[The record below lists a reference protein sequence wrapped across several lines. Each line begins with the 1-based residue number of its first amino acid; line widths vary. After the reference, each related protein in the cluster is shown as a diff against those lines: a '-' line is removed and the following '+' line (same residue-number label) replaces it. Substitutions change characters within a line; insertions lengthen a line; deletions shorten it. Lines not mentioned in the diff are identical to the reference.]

1 MSRLE
6 FTKLKEQVRK
16 RLEKNDVAHDFEHI
30 MRVLKNATTLAK
42 KEKANVRI
50 ITAAV
55 LLHDIISYPKS
66 DPRSINSSVESA
78 QEARRVLKKYNFNQD
93 QIDTISDAIRD
104 HSFSRG
110 ITPKTLEGKILQ
122 DADRLD
128 ALGAIGIARTF
139 SVSGAEK
146 RPFYNTDD
154 PFCSKHIPDDKR
166 WTLDHFYKKL
176 LLIEKTMN
184 TNTGKIEA
192 KKRIKVMKK
201 FLDELKEEI

>member
-1 MSRLE
+1 MSKLE
-6 FTKLKEQVRK
+6 FKKLKEQVRK
-16 RLEKNDVAHDFEHI
+16 RLDKNDVAHDFEHI
-30 MRVLKNATTLAK
+30 MRVLKNATMLAK
-42 KEKANVRI
+42 KEKANIRI

-66 DPRSINSSVESA
+66 DPRSKNSSVESA
-78 QEARRVLKKYNFNQD
+78 QEARKVLKKYNFSQD

-146 RPFYNTDD
+146 RPFYNTND

>member
-1 MSRLE
+1 NEITPVSRLE

-104 HSFSRG
+104 H
-110 ITPKTLEGKILQ
+110 
-122 DADRLD
+122 
-128 ALGAIGIARTF
+128 
-139 SVSGAEK
+139 
-146 RPFYNTDD
+146 
-154 PFCSKHIPDDKR
+154 
-166 WTLDHFYKKL
+166 
-176 LLIEKTMN
+176 
-184 TNTGKIEA
+184 
-192 KKRIKVMKK
+192 
-201 FLDELKEEI
+201 

>member
-1 MSRLE
+1 MTKLE
-6 FTKLKEQVRK
+6 FKKLKEQVSK

-30 MRVLKNATTLAK
+30 MRVLKNATMLAK
-42 KEKANVRI
+42 KEKANIRI

-66 DPRSINSSVESA
+66 DPRSKNSSVESA
-78 QEARRVLKKYNFNQD
+78 QEARKVLKKYNFSQD
-93 QIDTISDAIRD
+93 QIDIISDAIRD

-146 RPFYNTDD
+146 RPFYNTTD
-154 PFCSKHIPDDKR
+154 PFCRKHIPDDKS

-176 LLIEKTMN
+176 LLVEKTMN
-184 TNTGKIEA
+184 TNAGKTEA

-201 FLDELKEEI
+201 FLDELKKEI